1 MISSTNFPGKGMF
14 QRFAANLPEKCE
26 FLTFMN
32 HCQGSFEISLIIPK
46 NYGQLQKV
54 KSDLAINTLS

>member
-1 MISSTNFPGKGMF
+1 
-14 QRFAANLPEKCE
+14 
-26 FLTFMN
+26 MN

-54 KSDLAINTLS
+54 KSDLAIFTLS